1 MNEQRKLEL
10 VTSKVGY
17 MPTAVLYIE
26 LRSYVASNVSLGYM
40 ASGWHGEACAL
51 KYLYPKKS
59 FFASADSFHFHSAL
73 CRAISDDTY
82 VKQQLLRLQPSAPFV
97 LFSLQVELAFTLQ
110 TSIEVELF
118 LHASRAKLVHLFLLP
133 PPRDNAGCHITA

>member
-1 MNEQRKLEL
+1 
-10 VTSKVGY
+10 
-17 MPTAVLYIE
+17 
-26 LRSYVASNVSLGYM
+26 M
-40 ASGWHGEACAL
+40 ASGWHGEACAS

-59 FFASADSFHFHSAL
+59 FFASAGSFHFHSAL
-73 CRAISDDTY
+73 CRRAISDGTPY